1 MPQLPWAVLLG
12 RRLPGLTLNGQRT
25 QTANDDSL
33 TESHTR
39 LLVLKTVSEGNRHR
53 TRNQNEVQTREDLKL
68 LREIKLEFEDFD
80 NRYPGLTT
88 FRPSSDLGVPYTKL
102 QEKGQTGERRRLSGQ
117 GVFVK

>member
-25 QTANDDSL
+25 QTANDSL

-88 FRPSSDLGVPYTKL
+88 FRPSSGLGKL
-102 QEKGQTGERRRLSGQ
+102 QEKG
-117 GVFVK
+117 